1 MKSGRRMNKE
11 GKSSF
16 NNIKIIQMEN
26 TIERV
31 DKELLNK
38 KRERRVKYKKEEKD
52 DSNYTNTETNET
64 TFKKKMI
71 KKMKLNQIILSI
83 SRD

>member
-1 MKSGRRMNKE
+1 MNKE

-16 NNIKIIQMEN
+16 NNIKIIKMEN
-26 TIERV
+26 PIERV

-52 DSNYTNTETNET
+52 DSNYTNTETN
-64 TFKKKMI
+64 
-71 KKMKLNQIILSI
+71 
-83 SRD
+83 